1 MTHHSSDA
9 LSETWTGGGR
19 TRCWAQSS
27 DCLSGLLGIGG
38 GAAMVPVLA
47 FIFKAVGFAPDHVVH
62 LALGTSIASIL
73 FTSASSVRSHHLR
86 RAVNWGAVRII
97 APSVMAGTLGG
108 ALLAGYVDARC
119 VEHRVHRVCIC
130 IGDADADGYPEPV
143 TGRELRPGSHVACR
157 HIDRHR
163 VEPNGDGRR
172 DARRFRCCSGGI
184 WDA

>member
-1 MTHHSSDA
+1 MD
-9 LSETWTGGGR
+9 WW
-19 TRCWAQSS
+19 WAYPVLGAVVGL
-27 DCLSGLLGIGG
+27 LSGLLGIGG

-108 ALLAGYVDARC
+108 ALLAGYVDARTSRVQPGLRIPARPRGDRGRKHVDRAGGRRPRPSLAGPEAKARLRARSLWPC
-119 VEHRVHRVCIC
+119 DEHA
-130 IGDADADGYPEPV
+130 G
-143 TGRELRPGSHVACR
+143 ELVLGVL
-157 HIDRHR
+157 HID
-163 VEPNGDGRR
+163 GS
-172 DARRFRCCSGGI
+172 A
-184 WDA
+184 